1 MVIIMKD
8 YNTILKN
15 NSLRMTN
22 QRRVI
27 LQQLEAPN
35 VHLTADDIYSR
46 VREIIPNVSLGTVYR
61 NLEILTRAGLLR
73 KLHMA
78 GNQKHYDGGLH
89 RHYHVRC
96 AECGRV
102 SDVSAEPFG
111 DINSAADAEGFDI
124 HDHELEFTG
133 VCHLCRGR
141 QEN

>member
-27 LQQLEAPN
+27 LEQLQEPN
-35 VHLTADDIYSR
+35 VHLTADDIYAR
-46 VREIIPNVSLGTVYR
+46 VRQVIPNVSLGTVYR
-61 NLEILTRAGLLR
+61 NLEVLTRAGLLR
-73 KLHMA
+73 KLHLGDA
-78 GNQKHYDGGLH
+78 QKHYDGGLH

-96 AECGRV
+96 MECGRV
-102 SDVSAEPFG
+102 SDVSSEPFG
-111 DINSAADAEGFDI
+111 DINAVATAEGFDI
-124 HDHELEFTG
+124 HDHELEFSG
-133 VCHLCRGR
+133 VCHVCRGT